1 MKAVVDAK
9 TGHILG
15 CAMLGT
21 EGGELMCMVEIA
33 MMGKLTY
40 TDLKDAIF
48 AHPTRAEALNTLFM
62 TL

>member
-1 MKAVVDAK
+1 
-9 TGHILG
+9 
-15 CAMLGT
+15 
-21 EGGELMCMVEIA
+21 